1 MHHDYYFMWCFNP
14 VFYSKFIWKKE
25 KECFGVLIFLVENY
39 LCLNVYTKNLEEKK
53 LIITID
59 IVEYKI
65 LWMHASLMHGFRMDG
80 GRTVRDPPSQ
90 FPRLCDNQDPP
101 STGEK
106 YMICTWVFSGIYN
119 PSRMALYGVHT
130 WSH

>member
-14 VFYSKFIWKKE
+14 VFYSKFIWKKRR
-25 KECFGVLIFLVENY
+25 KNVLIFLVENY

-65 LWMHASLMHGFRMDG
+65 LWMRASLMRGFRMDG
-80 GRTVRDPPSQ
+80 GRTVRFPQ

-106 YMICTWVFSGIYN
+106 HGYFLVFITQVAW
-119 PSRMALYGVHT
+119 RFMAYTRDLIKRNHPI
-130 WSH
+130 

>member
-1 MHHDYYFMWCFNP
+1 MIIILCDVLTLCFTVNL
-14 VFYSKFIWKKE
+14 YEKKE

-65 LWMHASLMHGFRMDG
+65 LWMRASLMRGFRMDG